1 MWISPLIRK
10 GHSLMLVSTSVSE
23 AGDMTIRCPECEE
36 WFTILEATE
45 DSSVTCSHCD
55 YLFYPITDCTNR
67 KTGEPG
73 FAPVTDFIR
82 AKERC

>member
-1 MWISPLIRK
+1 
-10 GHSLMLVSTSVSE
+10 MLVSTSVSE
-23 AGDMTIRCPECEE
+23 AGDLIIRCPDCGK

-45 DSSVTCSHCD
+45 DSSVTCSHCE

-67 KTGEPG
+67 VTGEPGGG

-82 AKERC
+82 AKEKC